1 MCSVQLK
8 KGMDMQKLIKVFLVS
23 LIALLAIACEKRAPV
38 APGSP
43 AAPDNGGN
51 VIVVNFLSGSENKDL
66 YPILQQFE
74 RENGVKFAMTYKG
87 SVDSMMALQK
97 GAEMPYDF
105 VWLASDIWISI
116 GDRQKV
122 VKNAESIMTS
132 PVVDAVKLSKA
143 KELGWVNN
151 PNVKIKDILEAV
163 SASKIRFAMTSA
175 TQSNT
180 GASGLFGFYSAMAG
194 SPEVLTQANLND
206 PNVQEQTQKLLNL
219 VNRSS
224 GSSGF
229 LVDDLVAHP
238 ERYDSIVNY
247 EALIVTANQKLVAQG
262 EEPLYAIYPSDGTT
276 VANFPLGFVS
286 HGDPNKEAVFKKLQ
300 AFLKSDATQK
310 QILALG
316 RRTQILGL
324 KPDAADKTVFNPSWG
339 IDVTKSFSAIIMP
352 PADVIKAGLELYQTS
367 LRKPSF
373 SIFVLDYSG
382 SMLHNGGAEQLR
394 AAMTLLLEPEEAKR
408 YLLQMSARDTTVIFP
423 YDNQVYGPFV
433 IKGNDP
439 ASLRGTLSKITG
451 DLGGGG
457 TSTHQALSTAFDY
470 LMEHRAELPGYLPA
484 VFLMTDGD
492 ATDDIQIFKDKV
504 AKLGIGRDIP
514 IYAITFGD
522 QVAKDKINAIIET
535 TSGKVFDGTQDLVG
549 RFREVK
555 GYN

>member
-1 MCSVQLK
+1 
-8 KGMDMQKLIKVFLVS
+8 MQRFIKVFLACFVMF
-23 LIALLAIACEKRAPV
+23 LAIGCEKKVPDKSGSAPV
-38 APGSP
+38 A
-43 AAPDNGGN
+43 DNGGS
-51 VIVVNFLSGSENKDL
+51 VVSVNFLSGSENKDL
-66 YPILQQFE
+66 YPVLQQFE
-74 RENGVKFAMTYKG
+74 RENGVKFTMTYKG
-87 SVDSMMALQK
+87 SVDGMMALQK
-97 GAEMPYDF
+97 GAEAPYDF
-105 VWLASDIWISI
+105 VWLASDIWISL
-116 GDRQKV
+116 GDRQKA

-132 PVVDAVKLSKA
+132 PVVFAVKLAKA

-163 SASKIRFAMTSA
+163 SANKIRFAMTSA

-206 PNVQEQTQKLLNL
+206 PKVQEQTQKLLNL

-229 LVDDLVAHP
+229 LVEDLIAHP
-238 ERYDSIVNY
+238 ERYDAIVNY
-247 EALIVTANQKLVAQG
+247 EALIITANQKLVAQG
-262 EEPLYAIYPSDGTT
+262 EEPLYAVYPSDGTT
-276 VANFPLGFVS
+276 VANFPLGFVNHS
-286 HGDPNKEAVFKKLQ
+286 DPNKEAVFKKLQ
-300 AFLKSDATQK
+300 AYLKSDVVQK
-310 QILALG
+310 QILTLG

-324 KPDAADKTVFNPSWG
+324 KPDAADKSVFNPAWG
-339 IDVTKSFSAIIMP
+339 IDVTKSFSAITMP
-352 PADVIKAGLELYQTS
+352 PADVIKTGLELYQTS

-382 SMLHNGGAEQLR
+382 SMLHNGGAEQLKS
-394 AAMTLLLEPEEAKR
+394 AMTLLLEPEEAKR
-408 YLLQMSARDTTVIFP
+408 YMLQMSSRDRTVIFP

-433 IKGNDP
+433 VNGND
-439 ASLRGTLSKITG
+439 AAQLRGTLAQITG
-451 DLGGGG
+451 ALGGGG
-457 TSTHQALSTAFDY
+457 TSTHQALATAFDY
-470 LMEHRAELPGYLPA
+470 LTEHRAELPGYLPA

-492 ATDDIQIFKDKV
+492 ATDDIAIFRNKV
-504 AKLGIGRDIP
+504 AQLGIGRDIP